1 MEIDYFPFERLT
13 PPQACKCEMRIIEIR
28 FLPGLQWKSAR
39 NSSWATNNPRKE
51 NRLSGRSKRIEEERR
66 DGRSLE
72 LRWSSGLIFRL
83 FQFSTRTYRST
94 RKRKGNPFSRRLYAI
109 HWPRLRR
116 RAALSFLQLT
126 VSSLWISFAPLED
139 FLRSPSMRE
148 RNSDAIPNICTL
160 ADTEKNWF
168 VTGRANRLVNT

>member
-1 MEIDYFPFERLT
+1 MQIDYFPFERLT
-13 PPQACKCEMRIIEIR
+13 LPQACKCEMRIIEIR
-28 FLPGLQWKSAR
+28 LLPGLQWKSAR

-72 LRWSSGLIFRL
+72 LRRSSGLIFRL

-94 RKRKGNPFSRRLYAI
+94 RKRKGNPFSSRLYAI

-126 VSSLWISFAPLED
+126 VLVSLDFFRPARGFSSIPFDA
-139 FLRSPSMRE
+139 RE
-148 RNSDAIPNICTL
+148 KQRRDSKYLHSRRYGEKLVRNWSS
-160 ADTEKNWF
+160 
-168 VTGRANRLVNT
+168 